1 MRIRRWLAAGF
12 GVLGAL
18 VLAAGLV
25 AWLLTPTPAVVPH
38 RLPVLLE
45 NVTIIEPGV
54 GRAASRDIRIRDGE
68 VVSTSPSAVRPSAG
82 DDEAIVL
89 SGGFVL
95 PGLIDMHVHF
105 PPSIAVGQADL
116 WAALFLAHGVTTVRE
131 TGSIGGGIWSL
142 RDRGRAG
149 ELPAPRIF
157 TCGPPLDGDP
167 PAFPTNRRIRGPVEA
182 RTAVRE
188 LAAAGADCIKV
199 YNMLSREDLEA
210 IRDEAHTLGLPLIGH
225 VPHSV
230 DLAESGLRE
239 VQHLMGIP
247 RIDRA
252 TIGSMDY
259 EIADWLA
266 VDSKRIDWA
275 VEVSLANH
283 IAHTPTLVN
292 SRQRMMLLDARERDL
307 DSGLRHLPRFWDAVW
322 ATLWRPPV
330 PPGQE
335 QRVARWRAIMAEA
348 TRRLHAAGVPVY
360 AGTDTLMPYVAPGSS
375 LWGELHELVSAGF
388 TPEEALAAATTVP
401 GAALPRDGLGTV
413 RAGGPADLLVFRGDP
428 TRDLEALGTLEVVI
442 ADGRVYRSSD
452 LQAML
457 TQLDRHFLSPFY
469 TAVMGTVAR
478 IGRGYFGK
486 PPEAGD
492 PPAPRQ
498 GLQQPPSVHPSTL
511 AEAVTSVL

>member
-1 MRIRRWLAAGF
+1 MRIRRWLVAGFGLLVAFSLAAGF
-12 GVLGAL
+12 
-18 VLAAGLV
+18 V
-25 AWLLTPTPAVVPH
+25 AWLLTPPYSAVPG
-38 RLPVLLE
+38 RLPALLK

-54 GRAASRDIRIRDGE
+54 QRAAGRDIRIRDG
-68 VVSTSPSAVRPSAG
+68 VVFSISPTSTQSSEG
-82 DDEAIVL
+82 DSRAIIQ

-116 WAALFLAHGVTTVRE
+116 WAGLFLAHGVTTVRE
-131 TGSIGGGIWSL
+131 TGSIGGGIWRL
-142 RDRGRAG
+142 RDRARAG

-167 PAFPTNRRIRGPVEA
+167 PAFPTNRRIRGSEEA
-182 RTAVRE
+182 RRAVRE
-188 LAAAGADCIKV
+188 LAAAGVDCIKV
-199 YNMLSREDLEA
+199 YNMLARDDLEV

-230 DLAESGLRE
+230 DLAEAGLQE

-266 VDSKRIDWA
+266 VDSARIDWA
-275 VEVSLANH
+275 IEVSLANH

-292 SRQRMMLLDARERDL
+292 SRQRMMLLDAQERDL

-322 ATLWRPPV
+322 STLWRPPV
-330 PPGQE
+330 PPGE
-335 QRVARWRAIMAEA
+335 EERAARWRAIMAEA
-348 TRRLHAAGVPVY
+348 TRRLHAAGVPIY

-375 LWGELHELVSAGF
+375 LWGELRELVSAGF

-401 GAALPRDGLGTV
+401 GAVLPRDGLGTV
-413 RAGGPADLLVFRGDP
+413 RAGGPADMLVLSADP
-428 TRDLEALGTLEVVI
+428 THDLEALDTLEAVI
-442 ADGRVYRSSD
+442 ADGRLYRRGD
-452 LQAML
+452 LQEML
-457 TQLDRHFLSPFY
+457 TRFDRHFLSPLY

-478 IGRGYFGK
+478 IARGYFGES
-486 PPEAGD
+486 PAG
-492 PPAPRQ
+492 
-498 GLQQPPSVHPSTL
+498 
-511 AEAVTSVL
+511 E